1 MKLITY
7 LLTYFSQ
14 EVVRQTLTPDET
26 KYMSLMIK
34 YNELLKIYN
43 KIWDKVNRSIK
54 RAFHR

>member
-54 RAFHR
+54 RGFHR